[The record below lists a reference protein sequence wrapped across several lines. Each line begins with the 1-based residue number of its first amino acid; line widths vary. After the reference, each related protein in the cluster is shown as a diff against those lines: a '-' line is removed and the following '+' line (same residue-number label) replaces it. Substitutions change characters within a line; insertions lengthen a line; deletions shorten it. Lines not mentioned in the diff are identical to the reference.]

1 MKKRFPVITLFFLCF
16 LFCLFGCDRHSE
28 VADDNSEMGSAK
40 ETYTLSVIDGEYY
53 LLFSTDKNTVASQ
66 IGSIS
71 FDSVDALL
79 AAIKNNQ
86 FEDWQYDIMRSS
98 FPKDKNGIRIFDIN
112 HAVDAAFPEEL
123 HIDSVEWLGKSY
135 SMRIQSGENDELL
148 AFCHILWQEDYVS
161 HFAMEYENRLDQ
173 KQLTVTKRQTIEDR
187 SAEVIFYESRIATLK
202 SVRYSLPNG
211 VIVEERYVLT
221 DSLGFEGCSE
231 TVPLM
236 INLYGGER
244 EPYFSITIMG
254 LKERPSVEWLSQ
266 FGVKERVGK

>member
-1 MKKRFPVITLFFLCF
+1 MEKRFTVTTLFLLCF

-28 VADDNSEMGSAK
+28 VADDNSEMGSTK
-40 ETYTLSVIDGEYY
+40 ETYALSVIDGEYY
-53 LLFSTDKNTVASQ
+53 LLFSTDKNIVSSQ

-71 FDSVDALL
+71 FDSVDAML
-79 AAIKNNQ
+79 AAIKNNR

-112 HAVDAAFPEEL
+112 HAVDAALPEGL
-123 HIDSVEWLGKSY
+123 HVDSVDWLGKSY
-135 SMRIQSGENDELL
+135 SMKIQSGENDGLL
-148 AFCHILWQEDYVS
+148 VFCHILWQEDYVS
-161 HFAMEYENRLDQ
+161 HFAMEYEDRLDQ
-173 KQLTVTKRQTIEDR
+173 KQLTVTKRQTMEDR
-187 SAEVIFYESRIATLK
+187 NAEVIFYQSRVATLK

-221 DSLGFEGCSE
+221 NSSGFEGSE
-231 TVPLM
+231 TVPSM
-236 INLYGGER
+236 INLYGGES

-254 LKERPSVEWLSQ
+254 LKERPNVEWLSQ